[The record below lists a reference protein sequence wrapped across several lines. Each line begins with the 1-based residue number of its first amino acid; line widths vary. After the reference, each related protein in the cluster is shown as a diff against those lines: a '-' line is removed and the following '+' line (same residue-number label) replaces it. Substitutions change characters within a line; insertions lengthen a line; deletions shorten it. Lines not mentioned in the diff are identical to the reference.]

1 MDDGMSISKEQLEI
15 EKSVGNF
22 NIEPYS
28 GQIAVDQD
36 CVKLDLDKDDK
47 RAVSAFMQYLP
58 SLIATTTLSQ
68 SYIVSFPEGLPHVL
82 TSLQQGGFGTT
93 IQDHGRFVGTAS
105 LYPTT
110 PQAVALGVFTVMSI
124 ASSQYFLNQINN
136 ELKMMKLNID
146 KILEFLY
153 GDKKAELMAEVSFV
167 KYAYQ
172 NFSSIMKFDVQRIAT
187 IGSLQSAKKVAMKD
201 IEFYMSDLEST
212 ANSKGSG
219 DIVSLV
225 NRAFQIKE
233 SLELSMQLYGMS
245 SILETYYAQNRE
257 LVYLEH
263 IEAEVIS
270 YIDKC
275 EKRMLS
281 SFSILG
287 KRISDYSGKL
297 WNKIDK
303 SSYEKIVG
311 ELVYSLNSGAE
322 STLRKTFRV
331 ALQNTTRSTK
341 YYLTKNGDVY
351 LKMS

>member
-1 MDDGMSISKEQLEI
+1 MDDCMSISKEQLEI
-15 EKSVGNF
+15 MKSVGNF

-28 GQIAVDQD
+28 GQITVDQD
-36 CVKLDLDKDDK
+36 CVRLDMDKDNK
-47 RAVSAFMQYLP
+47 RMVSAFMQYLP

-82 TSLQQGGFGTT
+82 TSLQQGGFGTI
-93 IQDHGRFVGTAS
+93 IQDHGKLVGTAS

-110 PQAVALGVFTVMSI
+110 SQAVALGVFTVMSI

-172 NFSSIMKFDVQRIAT
+172 NFSSIMKFDAQRIAT
-187 IGSLQSAKKVAMKD
+187 ISSLQSAKKVAMKD
-201 IEFYMSDLEST
+201 IEFYMSDLDST
-212 ANSKGSG
+212 VNSKGSG

-257 LVYLEH
+257 SAYLKY
-263 IEAEVIS
+263 IEAEMIS

-287 KRISDYSGKL
+287 KRISDYRGKL
-297 WNKIDK
+297 WDKIDK

-311 ELVYSLNSGAE
+311 ELVYSLNSGDE
-322 STLRKTFRV
+322 SNLRKTFRV
-331 ALQNTTRSTK
+331 ALQNTTLSTK
-341 YYLTKNGDVY
+341 YYLTKDGTVY
-351 LKMS
+351 LKVP

>member
-1 MDDGMSISKEQLEI
+1 MDDCMSISKEQLEI
-15 EKSVGNF
+15 AKSVGNF

-28 GQIAVDQD
+28 GQITVDQD
-36 CVKLDLDKDDK
+36 CVKLDLDKDNK

-110 PQAVALGVFTVMSI
+110 LQATALGVFTVMSI

-167 KYAYQ
+167 KYVHQ

-187 IGSLQSAKKVAMKD
+187 IGSLQSSKKVAMKD

-233 SLELSMQLYGMS
+233 SLELSMQLYGTS
-245 SILETYYAQNRE
+245 SILETYYTQNHE

-263 IEAEVIS
+263 MEAEVIA

-287 KRISDYSGKL
+287 KRISDYRGKL
-297 WNKIDK
+297 WDKIDK
-303 SSYEKIVG
+303 SSYEKVVG
-311 ELVYSLNSGAE
+311 ELVYSLNSGNE
-322 STLRKTFRV
+322 SNLRKTFRV
-331 ALQNTTRSTK
+331 ALQNATRSTK

>member
-1 MDDGMSISKEQLEI
+1 
-15 EKSVGNF
+15 
-22 NIEPYS
+22 
-28 GQIAVDQD
+28 
-36 CVKLDLDKDDK
+36 
-47 RAVSAFMQYLP
+47 
-58 SLIATTTLSQ
+58 
-68 SYIVSFPEGLPHVL
+68 
-82 TSLQQGGFGTT
+82 
-93 IQDHGRFVGTAS
+93 
-105 LYPTT
+105 
-110 PQAVALGVFTVMSI
+110 
-124 ASSQYFLNQINN
+124 
-136 ELKMMKLNID
+136 MMKLNID

-297 WNKIDK
+297 YKDGQPKAVTGEIG
-303 SSYEKIVG
+303 VG
-311 ELVYSLNSGAE
+311 ENITVSISV
-322 STLRKTFRV
+322 T
-331 ALQNTTRSTK
+331 
-341 YYLTKNGDVY
+341 NGNGYITDVY
-351 LKMS
+351 ESANYYFSSLDA